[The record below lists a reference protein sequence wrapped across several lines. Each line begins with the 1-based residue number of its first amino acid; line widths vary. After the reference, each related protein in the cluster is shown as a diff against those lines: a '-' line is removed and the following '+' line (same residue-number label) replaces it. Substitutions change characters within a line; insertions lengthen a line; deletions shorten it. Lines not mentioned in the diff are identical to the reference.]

1 MSQRRRR
8 KNRSEPSTAE
18 SPKIKKSLSFW
29 VWLTFT
35 ALLWLYLIFIE
46 APALAENVK
55 FYGKLGGFSEDV
67 TAEIFRERLLKE
79 VVAGGILVPILIAG
93 AWKVLKWFIKQH
105 KIASDQLKRNNSL
118 DK

>member
-1 MSQRRRR
+1 
-8 KNRSEPSTAE
+8 
-18 SPKIKKSLSFW
+18 
-29 VWLTFT
+29 LTFT

-55 FYGKLGGFSEDV
+55 IHGKLAGYSEDAI
-67 TAEIFRERLLKE
+67 AERIRERLLKE

-93 AWKVLKWFIKQH
+93 AWKVLKWFIKQR
-105 KIASDQLKRNNSL
+105 KIASDQLKRNNSQ